1 MKRSENQNN
10 EIIQL
15 KAGIDIIR
23 NETKFLM
30 GLKKEIN
37 AKYASLT
44 KSTGNQN
51 QKCEY
56 RKNKIAE
63 IEILINKIAE
73 KKHESELLKIEIAR
87 IKS

>member
-1 MKRSENQNN
+1 MEISENQNN
-10 EIIQL
+10 EIRQL

-23 NETKFLM
+23 NETKFLT

-37 AKYASLT
+37 AKYSALT
-44 KSTGNQN
+44 KSTDNQI

-63 IEILINKIAE
+63 IEMLIGKIAK